1 MKKLIIIIAMILPMA
16 LPAATMCSKND
27 TITIVLD
34 PSIGGTNYTSSSSTF
49 KWSAWLPYG
58 TVRGIAACLSSGY
71 GKSRGGT
78 VVDLHDNGE
87 LVVGTETNGSY
98 CWCRM
103 THPALSL
110 WTFSYNYETDSKC
123 ESNCALNCGYYTKAA
138 SGVPEL
144 RRGLFS
150 SVVQNSLP
158 Q

>member
-34 PSIGGTNYTSSSSTF
+34 PSIGGTSYTGSSVTF

-58 TVRGIAACLSSGY
+58 TVRGIAACLSNTY

-87 LVVGTETNGSY
+87 LVVGTETNGGY

-110 WTFSYNYETDSKC
+110 WVYNSNYGTGSVC
-123 ESNCALNCGYYTKAA
+123 ASNCASNCGSYTITA
-138 SGVPEL
+138 SVPTL
-144 RRGLFS
+144 RNGLFGS
-150 SVVQNSLP
+150 AVQNSLP

>member
-34 PSIGGTNYTSSSSTF
+34 PSIGGTNYTSSSVTF

-58 TVRGIAACLSSGY
+58 TVRGIAACLSSAY
-71 GKSRGGT
+71 GKSIGGT

-87 LVVGTETNGSY
+87 LVVGTETNGGL

-110 WTFSYNYETDSKC
+110 WVYDGNYGTGSVC
-123 ESNCALNCGYYTKAA
+123 ASNCAKNCGYNTIAA
-138 SGVPEL
+138 SVLAL
-144 RRGLFS
+144 RQGLFS
-150 SVVQNSLP
+150 SAVQNSLP